1 MESKVHEGGPL
12 REGEFRSGFVPIVGR
27 PNVGKSTLLNRILG
41 QKVAITS
48 PKPQTTWWRILG
60 IKTRPDAQIV
70 FIDTPGIHRARENFN
85 IHMVKTARE
94 SMRDGDVIL
103 HIAEAV
109 DPFCEG
115 DEEIRRDLK
124 GRDMPVILALNK
136 VDLLQ
141 DEGKLREIVER
152 SQALFPYAKVIPLSA
167 LRGDGVQELEEEVV
181 RLLPHGPL
189 YYPEDMVTDQTE
201 RVLAAEVIREKIFHL
216 TRQEVPY
223 SCAVVIEEFR
233 EEREKS
239 LLYIR
244 AVINVERESQ
254 KGILIGKDGRMLKEI
269 GTASRRELEGMFGK
283 KVYLELWVR
292 VQEHWR
298 KKDPILRDFGLIR

>member
-1 MESKVHEGGPL
+1 
-12 REGEFRSGFVPIVGR
+12 
-27 PNVGKSTLLNRILG
+27 
-41 QKVAITS
+41 
-48 PKPQTTWWRILG
+48 
-60 IKTRPDAQIV
+60 
-70 FIDTPGIHRARENFN
+70 
-85 IHMVKTARE
+85 
-94 SMRDGDVIL
+94 
-103 HIAEAV
+103 
-109 DPFCEG
+109 
-115 DEEIRRDLK
+115 
-124 GRDMPVILALNK
+124 
-136 VDLLQ
+136 
-141 DEGKLREIVER
+141 
-152 SQALFPYAKVIPLSA
+152 
-167 LRGDGVQELEEEVV
+167 EEVV

-223 SCAVVIEEFR
+223 SCAVLIEEFR

-254 KGILIGKDGRMLKEI
+254 KGILIGKGGRMLKEI

-292 VQEHWR
+292 VQDHWR

>member
-1 MESKVHEGGPL
+1 MKEGD
-12 REGEFRSGFVPIVGR
+12 FRSGFVPIVGR

-60 IKTRPDAQIV
+60 IKTRPDAQII

-85 IHMVKTARE
+85 IHMVRTAKE

-103 HIAEAV
+103 HISEAI
-109 DPFCEG
+109 DPFSKG
-115 DEEIRRDLK
+115 DDEIRRDLQGK
-124 GRDMPVILALNK
+124 DVPVILALNK
-136 VDLLQ
+136 VDLLRDQ
-141 DEGKLREIVER
+141 RELKEIVER
-152 SQALFPYAKVIPLSA
+152 LQALFPYRKVMPLSA
-167 LRGDGVQELEEEVV
+167 LHGGGVQELEEEVV
-181 RLLPHGPL
+181 RLLPPGPP
-189 YYPEDMVTDQTE
+189 YYPEEMVTDQTE

-233 EEREKS
+233 QEGEKS
-239 LLYIR
+239 PLYIR

-254 KGILIGKDGRMLKEI
+254 KGILIGKGGRMLKEI
-269 GTASRRELEGMFGK
+269 GTASRRELEELFGR

-298 KKDPILRDFGLIR
+298 KKDSVLRDFGLIR